1 MDAPRY
7 RLRLVGLRE
16 DAGCVRAATL
26 ERVLAALRQT
36 AERATRLVVTGA
48 GAGRGRRPD
57 WLEAT
62 MDVMV
67 TGLSSGS
74 TNLEIAAPRIGHAA
88 PEPFAQQD
96 FWRDGPKSTDTALDF
111 AARAITEVQNA
122 ESVGEF
128 FDDSVLEAVLEFSSA
143 ARNARVHY
151 QLIPHDRDREGFTLD
166 DDACVRI
173 GERRRS
179 LPAPR
184 AFVVSG
190 TLDEIRHSK
199 RGFRLLVGPRGRLLG
214 QLAAEATDA
223 EALRPLWGKRVI
235 VSGMVHFRADGRPRF
250 IDAERLA
257 KGREEDS
264 VFEELPSV
272 EVPDAPLLPPA
283 AERQARSA
291 DFMALWGAWPGDEPI
306 EDLMD
311 QLD

>member
-7 RLRLVGLRE
+7 RLRLIGLRE
-16 DAGCVRAATL
+16 GEGHIQAATL

-36 AERATRLVVTGA
+36 AERATRLAVTGA
-48 GAGRGRRPD
+48 GGGRGRRPD

-67 TGLSSGS
+67 TGLTSGS
-74 TNLEIAAPRIGHAA
+74 TSLEMAAPRIGDAA

-96 FWRDGPKSTDTALDF
+96 FWRDGPAATDTVLDF
-111 AARAITEVQNA
+111 AARAINEAQAA

-128 FDDSVLEAVLEFSSA
+128 FDDAVLRAVLAFSGV
-143 ARNARVHY
+143 ARNTHVHY
-151 QLIPHDRDREGFTLD
+151 QLIPGERDHEGFTLD
-166 DDACVRI
+166 DDACARI
-173 GERRRS
+173 GERRRR

-199 RGFRLLVGPRGRLLG
+199 RGFRLQIGTQGRLLG
-214 QLAAEATDA
+214 QLAAEAPDA

-235 VSGMVHFRADGRPRF
+235 VSGMVHFRADGTPRF

-257 KGREEDS
+257 KGRDEDS
-264 VFEELPSV
+264 VFEALPTA
-272 EVPDAPLLPPA
+272 EVAGASLLPPA
-283 AERQARSA
+283 VEQQARSA
-291 DFMALWGAWPGDEPI
+291 DFMALWGAWPGDEPL